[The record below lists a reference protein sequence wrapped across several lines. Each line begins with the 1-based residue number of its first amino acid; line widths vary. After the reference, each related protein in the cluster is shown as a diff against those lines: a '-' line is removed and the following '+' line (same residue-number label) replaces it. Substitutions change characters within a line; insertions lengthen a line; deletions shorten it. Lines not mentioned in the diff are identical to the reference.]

1 MNKYSKKYYRDI
13 KAVIP
18 SGGNQENRLIQNYKI
33 RIMELNELK
42 SDISYD
48 ELQQNLGT
56 PANIAT
62 EYYEGADTEYIIKKI
77 RTTRIIRFCIYCI
90 LFLALTGFTV
100 SVGINIKLYQEIHQ
114 GIVTHERT
122 IIK

>member
-18 SGGNQENRLIQNYKI
+18 SGGNQESRLIQDYKI

-42 SDISYD
+42 PDISYD
-48 ELQQNLGT
+48 ELQQSLGT
-56 PANIAT
+56 PTNIAT

-77 RTTRIIRFCIYCI
+77 RTVRIIRFCIYCI
-90 LFLALTGFTV
+90 LFLTLAGFTV
-100 SVGINIKLYQEIHQ
+100 SVGTNIKLYQEIHQ
-114 GIVTHERT
+114 GIVTDEKT